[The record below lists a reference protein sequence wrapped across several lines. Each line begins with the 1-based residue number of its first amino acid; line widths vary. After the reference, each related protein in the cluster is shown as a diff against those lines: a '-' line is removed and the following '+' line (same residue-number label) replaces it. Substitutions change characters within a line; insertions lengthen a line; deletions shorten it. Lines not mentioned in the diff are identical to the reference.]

1 MRKKVLI
8 ALVATAIVFALG
20 IQSSFSRE
28 QEEATVS
35 ATKVISKL
43 DEILANQAE
52 ILRQFEAI
60 KQELEIIKIRASR

>member
-1 MRKKVLI
+1 MWKKMFI
-8 ALVATAIVFALG
+8 ALVAAAIVFALG
-20 IQSSFSRE
+20 VQSSFSRE

-35 ATKVISKL
+35 ATKIINKL

>member
-1 MRKKVLI
+1 MQKKMLI

-20 IQSSFSRE
+20 IQRGFSRE

-35 ATKVISKL
+35 AAEVMNKL
-43 DEILANQAE
+43 DEVLANQAE
-52 ILRQFEAI
+52 MLRQFEAI